1 MLNHRRLAAALAG
14 AGAMAALGF
23 SATWAAGGGSSPTD
37 HARGALDG
45 KRPKNVIFLL
55 GDGMGIAEVTTARY
69 YEYGAAGRM
78 NFDRF
83 PFTGFD
89 NTWSLTPGE
98 GTPYKPD
105 HTPDSAATGTEW
117 ATGKKTIDERVSQG
131 PSSAVDVPGDNDA
144 YGTVLEIAQEQ
155 GKKTGNVSTA
165 EITDATPAVLAA
177 HISDRGCQGPED
189 TAKTCPTE
197 TKAAGGLG
205 SIAEQEVDHGI
216 DVILGGAARFAQ
228 KTDAGPT
235 VLDDAADAGYEI
247 VTDAAGLAAFS
258 DDDTPLLG
266 LSPTGT

>member
-1 MLNHRRLAAALAG
+1 VVADARRGHPL
-14 AGAMAALGF
+14 
-23 SATWAAGGGSSPTD
+23 
-37 HARGALDG
+37 
-45 KRPKNVIFLL
+45 
-55 GDGMGIAEVTTARY
+55 
-69 YEYGAAGRM
+69 
-78 NFDRF
+78 
-83 PFTGFD
+83 
-89 NTWSLTPGE
+89 
-98 GTPYKPD
+98 
-105 HTPDSAATGTEW
+105 PDSAATGTDW

-144 YGTVLEIAQEQ
+144 HETVLEIAQEQ

-177 HISDRGCQGPED
+177 HTSDRGCQGPED

-216 DVILGGAARFAQ
+216 DVILGGGAARFAQ

-235 VLDDAADAGYEI
+235 VLDEAVDAGYEI
-247 VTDAAGLAAFS
+247 VKDAAGLAAFS

-266 LSPTGT
+266 LFTNGNMTTEWAGPIATLGAGNDPAVRCKTDNRPATEPSLAAMTRKAISQITAEDATGPASRPATRRTSSRATARACGSPTAPRATAARASRP